1 MTAQRAARRTSR
13 EQHDAPVIWR
23 RILAADKKLVPGQ
36 LYQVLRN
43 PNSPSLSKLDVVL
56 SKAKSAHNGKLEDK
70 ISSERRANNQAHSS
84 VEFVQKVA
92 ILLGL
97 RK

>member
-1 MTAQRAARRTSR
+1 MATNMWDRKVEKRSSMNRAA
-13 EQHDAPVIWR
+13 

-43 PNSPSLSKLDVVL
+43 PNSPSLSKLDAVL
-56 SKAKSAHNGKLEDK
+56 SEAKSAHNGKLEDK

>member
-1 MTAQRAARRTSR
+1 MATNMWDRKAEKRSSMNRAA
-13 EQHDAPVIWR
+13 

-43 PNSPSLSKLDVVL
+43 PNSPSLSKLDAVL
-56 SKAKSAHNGKLEDK
+56 SEAKSTHNGKLEDK

>member
-1 MTAQRAARRTSR
+1 MATNMWDRKAEKRSSMNRAA
-13 EQHDAPVIWR
+13 

-56 SKAKSAHNGKLEDK
+56 SEAKSAHNGKLEDK

-97 RK
+97 GK